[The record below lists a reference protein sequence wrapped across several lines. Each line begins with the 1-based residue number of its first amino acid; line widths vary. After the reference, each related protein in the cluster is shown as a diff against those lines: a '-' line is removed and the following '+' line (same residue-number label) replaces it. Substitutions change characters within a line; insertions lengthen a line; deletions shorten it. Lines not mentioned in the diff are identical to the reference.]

1 MQTLTLHQ
9 NQLTPFASWLATQ
22 LQGGDL
28 VTLDGPLGA
37 GKTTLSKNLARALGI
52 PKAHITSPT
61 FTLVN
66 EYPEARIALLHSDLY
81 RLNSTKEGSSIEA
94 DSFVEELLNRQAE
107 LNALVL
113 VEWASLS
120 SLLMSYA
127 TVAIQI
133 DFPSSNETH
142 SKFSS
147 LSSDDVSLYRTL
159 SISALRKDF
168 PIWTESQQ

>member
-9 NQLTPFASWLATQ
+9 NQLTAFASWLAAQ
-22 LQGGDL
+22 LQSGDL
-28 VTLDGPLGA
+28 VTLDGPLGT
-37 GKTTLSKNLARALGI
+37 GKTTLSKNLAHALGI

-81 RLNSTKEGSSIEA
+81 RLDSTQEGSSIEA

-120 SLLMSYA
+120 PLLMSYS
-127 TVAIQI
+127 TVAIRI
-133 DFPSSNETH
+133 DFPESNT
-142 SKFSS
+142 S
-147 LSSDDVSLYRTL
+147 LSVSELPGGDEFSRYRTL
-159 SISALRKDF
+159 SISALREDF
-168 PIWTESQQ
+168 PLWTESKP